1 MNANLLCKRIE
12 MSKNEAKAAGKLNTP
27 EANLL
32 KAYRKEYPG
41 FEIYIKPTTRR
52 KTEFKGLDYKYMKNY
67 IQKCKREDKAEI
79 MTKFNILTAQ
89 DKKEGKENTEH
100 LEAASYLDVKNWFLT
115 TFPEIKKYREEHE
128 EKVKT
133 ILAASAN

>member
-41 FEIYIKPTTRR
+41 FEIY
-52 KTEFKGLDYKYMKNY
+52 N
-67 IQKCKREDKAEI
+67 
-79 MTKFNILTAQ
+79 
-89 DKKEGKENTEH
+89 
-100 LEAASYLDVKNWFLT
+100 LEK
-115 TFPEIKKYREEHE
+115 
-128 EKVKT
+128 
-133 ILAASAN
+133 